1 MSTENEAL
9 NFVVGMSTKGIPA
22 AVDELTRGF
31 GKVGSAAEF
40 AHRAI
45 SGTPPS
51 APPSAPSTHTT
62 RFRQV
67 ATDTVTASQSVSKA
81 MHAMGVAASVFGWGV
96 VTSAGYATINMYIEH
111 TKEMIRFRR
120 GVGLSATE
128 LRDFSSQLIMSSSKY
143 GAALGTANSIAFALS
158 SGLVRTTKDA
168 AELGAQLGQLEH
180 RTGITAETSV
190 DLVDTLSTYGKV
202 MSAEGVAHFSLA
214 LGELTSDVRGNA
226 NALAHLVGGNKDL
239 VATWK
244 EVPGRAEN
252 MVKFLTVLGAS
263 YQEVGGKAGD
273 LDSIVQGLSTSDSE
287 LSKQF
292 RAHSGDAKSMMGWLT
307 ATSDKMRSDTGLKQ
321 EFMKT
326 FGITEVSV
334 INKINESVSKWSE
347 NEKRFEGYLG
357 QTDEAL
363 RTRAAGRMTDIEKL
377 AENFR
382 VAKAEALGLLSTIDR
397 TLNVTGWLA
406 KAVKEVGDSLRVAK
420 LAVTPDKFVNNMVE
434 TMKNVQF
441 PDSLQAMMGEM
452 EASAA
457 EAKAQGLDP
466 AMQWAA
472 AHPSKDDIYQV
483 GPPDNRQM
491 NAILEAKA
499 VESGGGAYRQF
510 RGDGDA
516 AKDKATSQKATEEY
530 SKQMAAALAETVK
543 LLTKMANSAPGFGGR
558 GPTSAE
564 TGTDIKGA
572 NAAYSGRK

>member
-22 AVDELTRGF
+22 AVEELTRGF

-81 MHAMGVAASVFGWGV
+81 MYAMGVAASVFGWGI

-111 TKEMIRFRR
+111 NKEMIRFRR

-128 LRDFSSQLIMSSSKY
+128 LRDFSSQLITASSKY

-158 SGLVRTTKDA
+158 SGLVRSTKDA
-168 AELGAQLGQLEH
+168 ADLGAQLGQLEH

-190 DLVDTLSTYGKV
+190 DLVNALSVYSNV
-202 MSAEGVAHFSLA
+202 MSAEGVKHFSLA
-214 LGELTSDVRGNA
+214 LGEMTSDVRGNA
-226 NALAHLVGGNKDL
+226 NALAGLLGGNKEL
-239 VATWK
+239 IATYDDAS
-244 EVPGRAEN
+244 GRAEK
-252 MVKFLTVLGAS
+252 MVKFLAVLGAS
-263 YQEVGGKAGD
+263 YQEVGGKAGE
-273 LDSIVQGLSTSDSE
+273 LEGFVKSIGTSDSAAAGG
-287 LSKQF
+287 F
-292 RAHSGDAKSMMGWLT
+292 RAAEFDAKKMLMWVTET
-307 ATSDKMRSDTGLKQ
+307 AKEMKTSTGLKGEWVSQ
-321 EFMKT
+321 
-326 FGITEVSV
+326 FGVNSV
-334 INKINESVSKWSE
+334 AVFNLIEKSVSKWSE

-363 RTRAAGRMTDIEKL
+363 RTRAASRMSDIEKL

-382 VAKAEALGLLSTIDR
+382 VAKAESLGLLSTIDR

-406 KAVKEVGDSLRVAK
+406 KAVEDVGKALQSAKQATTTVSPDTWIAARDETAKGVLGSMFDALTSKEPTDATVRARK
-420 LAVTPDKFVNNMVE
+420 
-434 TMKNVQF
+434 
-441 PDSLQAMMGEM
+441 
-452 EASAA
+452 AA
-457 EAKAQGLDP
+457 DA
-466 AMQWAA
+466 
-472 AHPSKDDIYQV
+472 SKDDFYRV
-483 GPPDNRQM
+483 GPPDNRQT

-499 VESGGGAYRQF
+499 VESGGGAYQQGKYAPVF
-510 RGDGDA
+510 SGDA
-516 AKDKATSQKATEEY
+516 TKDKATSQKATEEY

-543 LLTKMANSAPGFGGR
+543 LLTKMANAAPGFGG
-558 GPTSAE
+558 GGVPSKE
-564 TGTDIKGA
+564 TGADIKGA
-572 NAAYSGRK
+572 SAAFTGK